1 MIIYKDNVYDIGEY
15 IETHPGGADLIR
27 PYLGKRIDLPFEEAE
42 HSRSARNIFK
52 DLPYVGKLKISDS

>member
-1 MIIYKDNVYDIGEY
+1 MYDIGEY

-27 PYLGKRIDLPFEEAE
+27 PYLGKRIDEPFEEAE

-52 DLPYVGKLKISDS
+52 DLPYVGKIKSTSDT